1 MLDLVDQVKSAI
13 DNAQASIG
21 TDGMPAAIRNM
32 ESVAR
37 QCLETYDRREDILT
51 GAAGQ

>member
-1 MLDLVDQVKSAI
+1 MKAAI

-37 QCLETYDRREDILT
+37 QCIQTFDHREEIIT
-51 GAAGQ
+51 GAAPQ